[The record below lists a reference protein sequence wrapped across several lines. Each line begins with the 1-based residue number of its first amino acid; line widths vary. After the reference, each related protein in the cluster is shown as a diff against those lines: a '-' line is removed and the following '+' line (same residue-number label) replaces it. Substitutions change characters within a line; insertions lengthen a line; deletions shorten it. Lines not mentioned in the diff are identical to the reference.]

1 MKGSGE
7 VIAVRIDPKVVD
19 PQDIETLQDLVVGAI
34 ADASK
39 QVTILAHDR
48 LGPLAGGMGDMG
60 LPGL

>member
-19 PQDIETLQDLVVGAI
+19 PQDVETLQDLVVGAI

-60 LPGL
+60 LPGI